1 MFLCIC
7 DLPNEVIHQI
17 LVDVVRDRRV
27 LTHEGVSLIGRA
39 LRCRL
44 YSLFKSGL
52 LDGPSSLG
60 PVISTVHSD
69 CAFLERYLTYRALH
83 NTKPASLQL
92 ITIRKVA
99 ERMLEMRTLVSGQA
113 PTQKALKDITAQICH
128 AALLFPRAYDHADT
142 QPVSKCEVAAGI
154 DENGAGFKRSLL
166 AAAAYTNDIHVAREL
181 LTSQSGD
188 NPSITNPRRSPPIHM
203 HRQIKRGDM
212 PVLPIDPY
220 SAAAYKGNVGFLSY
234 LIENETEKVIRSKRH
249 TKTIIYHAAWGN
261 QIGPIDLVLGPY
273 FNNAHPDYERLRDS
287 LIEGLEATTD
297 VDVFKRIF
305 EVVRNEIKD
314 ATPHAKNQ
322 RSMHAWLTA
331 RIRPVAEKGALD
343 LLEYLFQLGASVD
356 GGTKDIPGRFW
367 SPICGAAL
375 KCQQNA
381 VRWLL
386 EKGAPL
392 GTSLHAAVVGGS
404 PKIVQLLLDHGAM
417 EDQIAAQEA
426 LLEAMRR
433 EDEILFR
440 LLVANGAKLF
450 YQTSFDEV
458 VKMAEE
464 QQLYS
469 MRNLLQEHRD
479 AIT

>member
-17 LVDVVRDRRV
+17 LVDVVRDRSV
-27 LTHEGVSLIGRA
+27 MTHQGVSLISRA

-44 YSLFKSGL
+44 VSRGWRTAIEYSIWNSGIL
-52 LDGPSSLG
+52 EGPFPPG
-60 PVISTVHSD
+60 TIISTVDND
-69 CAFLERYLTYRALH
+69 CAFLQRYLTYRALH
-83 NTKPASLQL
+83 NTKPLSLQL
-92 ITIRKVA
+92 FTIRKVA
-99 ERMLEMRTLVSGQA
+99 ERMLEMRTSVSGQP

-128 AALLFPRAYDHADT
+128 AAILFPRAYDHADT
-142 QPVSKCEVAAGI
+142 QAVPKCEIAAGL
-154 DENGAGFKRSLL
+154 DENGLGFKRSLL

-181 LTSQSGD
+181 LPWQSD
-188 NPSITNPRRSPPIHM
+188 T
-203 HRQIKRGDM
+203 

-220 SAAAYKGNVGFLSY
+220 SAAAFKGNVEFLSY
-234 LIENETEKVIRSKRH
+234 LIENESQKVIRSKRH
-249 TKTIIYHAAWGN
+249 IKTILYHAAWGN
-261 QIGPIDLVLGPY
+261 QIDPIDLVLGPS
-273 FNNAHPDYERLRDS
+273 FNNTHPDYESLRDS
-287 LIEGLEATTD
+287 LIEGLEATTN
-297 VDVFKRIF
+297 VQVFKRIF
-305 EVVRNEIKD
+305 GIVHNDIES
-314 ATPHAKNQ
+314 AAPPAKSR

-343 LLEYLFQLGASVD
+343 LLDYLFQLGASVD

-375 KCQQNA
+375 KCQPDA
-381 VRWLL
+381 VKWLL

-392 GTSLHAAVVGGS
+392 GTSLHASVVGGS
-404 PKIVQLLLDHGAM
+404 PKIVQLLVDCGAM
-417 EDQIAAQEA
+417 QDQIVVQEA

-440 LLVANGAKLF
+440 LLVANGAKL
-450 YQTSFDEV
+450 YRTAPDKTLGV
-458 VKMAEE
+458 TKMAEE